1 MLRKKQLII
10 DYQQKFGDEQGIRVL
25 KDLEKHCTL
34 FRKGISPGAGI
45 DVNAV
50 LVMEGQANVIK
61 HIYNMMQKDPN
72 QSSPSTAIN
81 ITSGLGE

>member
-10 DYQQKFGDEQGIRVL
+10 DYQQKFGDEQGSRVL

-34 FRKGISPGAGI
+34 FRKGLSPGTGI

-50 LVMEGQANVIK
+50 LVMEGQSNVIK

-72 QSSPSTAIN
+72 QPAPSTAIN
-81 ITSGLGE
+81 ITSGTGE